1 MGCAEDKIT
10 SVLSCT
16 KTETQSCPAM
26 FIKHAVF
33 GRILTV
39 QQVSENQREGVK
51 KKKSL
56 KQISLRT
63 SL

>member
-16 KTETQSCPAM
+16 KTETQSYPAM
-26 FIKHAVF
+26 LIKPAVF

-51 KKKSL
+51 KKKV
-56 KQISLRT
+56 
-63 SL
+63 